1 MQQGRLQLREE
12 DRNRR
17 GERQKRKKR
26 MAQRGSLADLF
37 LRSCD
42 QLSGGSRDYGQ
53 SYINQAHTSEIQ
65 ERGKKINRLA
75 RGPPWDI
82 CDSR

>member
-1 MQQGRLQLREE
+1 
-12 DRNRR
+12 
-17 GERQKRKKR
+17 
-26 MAQRGSLADLF
+26 MAQQGSLADLF

-65 ERGKKINRLA
+65 ERGKKSIDWPV
-75 RGPPWDI
+75 GPLGISVTAGEYSPY
-82 CDSR
+82 